1 MEHGI
6 HVRIWSRGP
15 STESCGTQV
24 ESGADVIKKNNSPI
38 SCVMN
43 SKTHENVID
52 FVEGCWKIKENEDHR
67 RFGWSSDMKLL
78 SNSFK
83 ATLGRI
89 LVVVLGKIERQ
100 MIVYNYFSMFKD
112 LRGVTLVSSCRCLGY
127 LVFFKK
133 GIILGVLKA
142 ASAWPIVMESFIM
155 EITKG
160 GELVTKPEAFWK
172 EGMRSSG

>member
-1 MEHGI
+1 
-6 HVRIWSRGP
+6 
-15 STESCGTQV
+15 
-24 ESGADVIKKNNSPI
+24 
-38 SCVMN
+38 
-43 SKTHENVID
+43 
-52 FVEGCWKIKENEDHR
+52 
-67 RFGWSSDMKLL
+67 MKLL

-142 ASAWPIVMESFIM
+142 ASA
-155 EITKG
+155 
-160 GELVTKPEAFWK
+160 
-172 EGMRSSG
+172 